1 MTTDHFKEVALHA
14 EIVVTGSE
22 LLLGETV
29 DTNSTLMARMLRDIG
44 LDLYYKT
51 AVGDNRE
58 RMAAVLRLA
67 LQRSDIVLTS
77 GGLGPTVDDVT
88 REAVADATGRPLVFH
103 QELLDQIAARF
114 ARFGRPMSE
123 NNRRQAYVP
132 EGAIVVENTEG
143 TAPAFI
149 VETEH
154 GTVISLPGVPRE
166 LEHLMKTHV
175 IPYLKRRLGGEAV
188 ILPRVLRTCSI
199 GESQIDALIADL
211 MTGHNPTVGLAAHSG
226 QVDVRITAKAATI
239 DEAECL
245 IAPVEAEI
253 RWRLGDVIFGVDGET
268 LEGLVCD
275 LLAVRGLTLAV
286 VDSVTSGQVADQLR
300 CAMRPDLLTADQR
313 YPDAAR
319 ALGAL
324 QLEAVLETG
333 GPSAAAEAAA
343 AWVRAG
349 AGGGLG
355 LALLGMLPGD
365 DGRSRAYVS
374 LTDGA
379 ATITRSFSF
388 GDEDLTRRWVYVR
401 AVDMVRRHL
410 LGLPPFDR

>member
-1 MTTDHFKEVALHA
+1 MHA

-29 DTNSTLMARMLRDIG
+29 DTNSTMLARMLRDIG

-67 LQRSDIVLTS
+67 LERSDIVLTS

-103 QELLDQIAARF
+103 QMLLDQIAARF
-114 ARFGRPMSE
+114 ARFGRPMSD
-123 NNRRQAYVP
+123 NNRRQAFVP
-132 EGAIVVENTEG
+132 EGAVIVENTEG

-149 VETEH
+149 VEGEH
-154 GTVISLPGVPRE
+154 GTVISMPGVPRE

-175 IPYLKRRLGGEAV
+175 LAYLKRRLGEEAV
-188 ILPRVLRTCSI
+188 IRPRVLRTCSI
-199 GESQIDALIADL
+199 GESQIDSIIADL

-226 QVDVRITAKAATI
+226 QVDVRITAKAPTAE
-239 DEAECL
+239 EADRL

-253 RWRLGDVIFGVDGET
+253 RRRLGDVIFGVDGET
-268 LEGLVCD
+268 LEGVVCD
-275 LLAVRGLTLAV
+275 LLAKRGLTLAV
-286 VDSVTSGQVADQLR
+286 VDSVTGGQVADQLR
-300 CAMRPDLLTADQR
+300 CAVQPDLLVSDLR
-313 YPDAAR
+313 YSDAQVAVTG
-319 ALGAL
+319 LEMEDML
-324 QLEAVLETG
+324 QAAGPEAV
-333 GPSAAAEAAA
+333 AEAAA
-343 AWVRAG
+343 TRVRDA

-374 LTDGA
+374 LTDGET
-379 ATITRSFSF
+379 TITRAFSF
-388 GDEDLTRRWVYVR
+388 GYEDLTRRWVYVR
-401 AVDMVRRHL
+401 AVDMLRRHM
-410 LGLPPFDR
+410 LGLPPLDK